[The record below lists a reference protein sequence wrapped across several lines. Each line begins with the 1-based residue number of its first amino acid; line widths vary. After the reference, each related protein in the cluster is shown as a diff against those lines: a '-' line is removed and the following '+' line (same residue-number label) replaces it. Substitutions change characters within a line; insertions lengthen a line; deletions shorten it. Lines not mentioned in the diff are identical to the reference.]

1 MTLNINAHKRKDW
14 KKLNLAFPELRK
26 NDANTFANASK
37 RVALTPGV
45 LAIFWP
51 TAAKILQ
58 FEITSTCEEL
68 YVNGNKSIRVHK

>member
-1 MTLNINAHKRKDW
+1 MVTLAKA
-14 KKLNLAFPELRK
+14 L
-26 NDANTFANASK
+26 K

-58 FEITSTCEEL
+58 FGMTAT
-68 YVNGNKSIRVHK
+68 

>member
-1 MTLNINAHKRKDW
+1 MIVGLTFLYYFHQQNAEVTLHNNKHQNTDINH
-14 KKLNLAFPELRK
+14 NLL
-26 NDANTFANASK
+26 TFANASK

-58 FEITSTCEEL
+58 FGRTAT
-68 YVNGNKSIRVHK
+68 

>member
-1 MTLNINAHKRKDW
+1 MNHNFL
-14 KKLNLAFPELRK
+14 
-26 NDANTFANASK
+26 TFANASK

-58 FEITSTCEEL
+58 FGSMAT
-68 YVNGNKSIRVHK
+68 